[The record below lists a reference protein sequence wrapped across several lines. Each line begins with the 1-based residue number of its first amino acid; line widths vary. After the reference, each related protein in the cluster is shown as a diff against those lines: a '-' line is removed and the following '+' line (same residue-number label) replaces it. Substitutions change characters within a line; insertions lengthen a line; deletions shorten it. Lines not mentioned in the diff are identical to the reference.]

1 LNKDIIDSLDL
12 DNNGGDAD
20 SYEPLSLHIDENN
33 IVDLDNISHI
43 KGLYILPIT
52 RRPFFPGMAAPIIIE
67 PGPFYEV
74 LKLVANSKNKLVGLV
89 LTKEE
94 DADPITVGFKGLNKV
109 GVLAHILR
117 IIPIEGGGAQIILSM
132 EKRITIKGSKS
143 EKPHLRAAVDIY
155 DDKSSRT
162 SKTLKAYSMSIIATI
177 KDLLKVNPIFQE
189 ELQIFL
195 GHSDFTEPGKL
206 ADFAVA
212 LTTASREELQDV
224 LETFSIRERTEK
236 TLMLL
241 KKELDISKLQNTIN
255 KKIERNLSKSQRE
268 FFLTEQLKTIKK
280 ELGMEKDE
288 KTSDIEKFKKRLES
302 RVVSENVQK
311 VIDDEIEKL
320 SALEPQS
327 AEYAVSRGYLDWLTI
342 MPWGV
347 VSEDAN
353 SFSEAEDILE
363 KDHYGLEDIK
373 KRILEFIGV
382 GKLSGG
388 VKGSII
394 CFVGPPGV
402 GKTSVGMSIA
412 RALNRE
418 FYRFSV
424 GGVRDEAEIKGHRRT
439 YIGAMPGKIS
449 QALKITGTMNPV
461 IMIDE
466 IDKMSVSY
474 QGDPAAAM
482 MEVLDPDQNVAFV
495 DHYLDV
501 PCDLSDVLFIVTANV
516 LDTIPE
522 PLQDRMDIMRL
533 SGYIREEKMEIAKRY
548 LVPKNRKKMGL
559 KSKDLAFSQR
569 GIHAIIE
576 GYAREPGVRTLENL
590 IKKIM
595 RKVAVKIVKASE
607 GKTGKKKRATKKKPH
622 KKYSLT
628 TANIE
633 EYLDKPLFDSEK
645 YYKRTPVGVAMGLAW
660 TSHGGTTLYIESIRV
675 KSEKLL
681 LQLTGQAGDVMKESS
696 EIAWSFIHSAIGRY
710 APDVP
715 FFEGE
720 QVHMHIPEGAVP
732 KDGPSAGI
740 TMATSLLSLVTGTP
754 ILHNLAM
761 TGELTLTGRVLAIG
775 GLKEKMIAAKRSGV
789 TTIILPK
796 DNLRNYDKIPDHIK
810 EGLTAHMVE
819 YFDEVI
825 DIAFPKGFKKK
836 KGAKKR

>member
-1 LNKDIIDSLDL
+1 MDSLDL

-501 PCDLSDVLFIVTANV
+501 PCDLSDV
-516 LDTIPE
+516 
-522 PLQDRMDIMRL
+522 
-533 SGYIREEKMEIAKRY
+533 
-548 LVPKNRKKMGL
+548 
-559 KSKDLAFSQR
+559 
-569 GIHAIIE
+569 
-576 GYAREPGVRTLENL
+576 
-590 IKKIM
+590 
-595 RKVAVKIVKASE
+595 
-607 GKTGKKKRATKKKPH
+607 
-622 KKYSLT
+622 
-628 TANIE
+628 
-633 EYLDKPLFDSEK
+633 
-645 YYKRTPVGVAMGLAW
+645 
-660 TSHGGTTLYIESIRV
+660 
-675 KSEKLL
+675 
-681 LQLTGQAGDVMKESS
+681 
-696 EIAWSFIHSAIGRY
+696 
-710 APDVP
+710 
-715 FFEGE
+715 
-720 QVHMHIPEGAVP
+720 
-732 KDGPSAGI
+732 
-740 TMATSLLSLVTGTP
+740 
-754 ILHNLAM
+754 
-761 TGELTLTGRVLAIG
+761 
-775 GLKEKMIAAKRSGV
+775 
-789 TTIILPK
+789 
-796 DNLRNYDKIPDHIK
+796 
-810 EGLTAHMVE
+810 
-819 YFDEVI
+819 
-825 DIAFPKGFKKK
+825 
-836 KGAKKR
+836 